1 MLLLILLCIFII
13 DENKVKHN
21 WKTGHF
27 FIFSIGLF
35 QSKSN
40 DIFLSLQENICL
52 ILIRSATQSLMST
65 HNLCYLGGMRKKNI
79 SILLFCG
86 IFLWCGALA
95 CAATQSEQD
104 ILSHNLCFLG
114 GMRKKKNISILFFFV
129 VFPLMRGIS
138 LRIRA
143 VWSGRSFSA
152 YLVFTY
158 ATKIPFLMS
167 QYLYKYRSRFTW
179 NVVLLNINRTIAKF
193 GARQSSR

>member
-1 MLLLILLCIFII
+1 MFPWWY
-13 DENKVKHN
+13 E
-21 WKTGHF
+21 
-27 FIFSIGLF
+27 
-35 QSKSN
+35 
-40 DIFLSLQENICL
+40 E
-52 ILIRSATQSLMST
+52 
-65 HNLCYLGGMRKKNI
+65 KNI

-95 CAATQSEQD
+95 CAAAQSDLD

-114 GMRKKKNISILFFFV
+114 GMRKKFLYSYFV
-129 VFPLMRGIS
+129 VFSLMRGIS

-167 QYLYKYRSRFTW
+167 QYLYKYSSRFTW
-179 NVVLLNINRTIAKF
+179 NVVLLNIIKQNHCEICRQAQLQIRKIFSYFSMNIYWKEKETQGKF
-193 GARQSSR
+193 YS